1 MAIVCGDENI
11 HFMKL
16 TAEKEIEFIPSTVPT
31 SKKKRERERK
41 QQQNKQILTNRV
53 GDFFIRKARWHSNGK
68 NLLLLDQQLYC
79 LAEMT

>member
-16 TAEKEIEFIPSTVPT
+16 TAEEGIEFIPSTVPT
-31 SKKKRERERK
+31 SKKKKRK
-41 QQQNKQILTNRV
+41 QQNKHILTKRV

-79 LAEMT
+79 LAEMI